1 MKRAPLPPVVA
12 AMYRLGHHVDAR
24 PLVPNLV
31 GIRAMRA
38 RLDLDKDVD
47 PFESLTDRFDDY
59 VGLVFHDGIMWREFL
74 FRGTTDPGNLAVP
87 GQRGTAVM
95 QPGQYVDAYML
106 GEHRGYPALVNWG
119 ITAPAYWR
127 VVDRDGKVEKVGE
140 GDEYIGLN
148 IHRSNRD
155 GDKPPQ
161 AVGPYSAGC
170 QVIQDHDDW
179 RWFIGKVTTLAG
191 YTSMAY
197 SQEMFTYTLL
207 LSTDITD
214 PPSPQEDQ

>member
-31 GIRAMRA
+31 GIRAVRA

-106 GEHRGYPALVNWG
+106 GDHRARATSTSASTSTGP
-119 ITAPAYWR
+119 TATATSPR
-127 VVDRDGKVEKVGE
+127 K
-140 GDEYIGLN
+140 
-148 IHRSNRD
+148 
-155 GDKPPQ
+155 
-161 AVGPYSAGC
+161 
-170 QVIQDHDDW
+170 
-179 RWFIGKVTTLAG
+179 RWV
-191 YTSMAY
+191 
-197 SQEMFTYTLL
+197 
-207 LSTDITD
+207 
-214 PPSPQEDQ
+214 PSPRDVR